1 MSGYYK
7 DKSCARCGSSM
18 IRAYCTTKYCTKCR
32 KFLDE
37 KQRKESYQRRRLHE
51 KEREKNKPLPTG
63 NSLHDVVARAKAA
76 GRSYGQQVW
85 FELWQKELMRR
96 GKKIA

>member
-18 IRAYCTTKYCTKCR
+18 IRAYCTTKYCPKCR

-37 KQRKESYQRRRLHE
+37 KQRKESYQRRRLCE

-76 GRSYGQQVW
+76 GRTYGQQVE
-85 FELWQKELMRR
+85 FERRRKELEDR
-96 GKKIA
+96 GEKA